1 MNGFRRTFVSI
12 VAAGAVTLLL
22 PVVALAPV
30 NKDRLSAAQDQVSG
44 ITTQEKS
51 LSELRDLYKNIKRY
65 DKLFAK
71 NPSSK
76 SPYAVGKLSD
86 DAAQCGED
94 WINYYRYAA
103 RVPGISLTD
112 DLNEDASYGAL
123 LDAAYGM
130 LSHYPFY
137 DGSYNK
143 PSSMSQDMFD
153 RGEYVT
159 QTSNLSM
166 VGSSSDRQKYV
177 IDYAINGQMA
187 DSSSESNINCV
198 GHRRWLL
205 NPYTQTM
212 GIGSAVEKDRPYF
225 YYTAVKVFTNQYNDF
240 YKDSYAKVKTT
251 YDPGDFSFV
260 AWPASGYNLSET
272 FGPGYPWS
280 ISFNPNKYR
289 QPNASDITVK
299 ITRVSDNKTVTITKA
314 AYSDSSK
321 KFLVDSNQRYG
332 GISSCII
339 FSPGTDFLG
348 TSDLKGQYH
357 VSVSGLKNASGEDT
371 TLDYTVD
378 FEPAEG
384 KDPTA
389 TPTPKVAATA
399 TATPTPKSSSGSSDD
414 GTTVSLSLNDTI
426 VCGNTAKAQ
435 AAVSPSDKQVTFTS
449 SDPKIAS
456 VDSSG
461 NVKGIMAGKVT
472 ITATTSDGVK
482 ASVTVQILYKDVTS
496 AKDFWYAPT
505 YYLTDSGVVKG
516 YDKQTKFKPANK
528 CTRAQMVTFIWR
540 LMGEPAPKTSVCK
553 FSDVKKSDYFYNA
566 CLWGNEN
573 HIVEGYKNG
582 TFGPQIV
589 CARRHAVTFLWR
601 LAGQPSP
608 SSSANKF
615 KDVKKSD
622 YYYTA
627 TLWASEKGILAGY
640 SDGTFRPN
648 GDCLRRHMVTF
659 LYKYDKFVN
668 NKG

>member
-648 GDCLRRHMVTF
+648 GDCLRRQMVTF